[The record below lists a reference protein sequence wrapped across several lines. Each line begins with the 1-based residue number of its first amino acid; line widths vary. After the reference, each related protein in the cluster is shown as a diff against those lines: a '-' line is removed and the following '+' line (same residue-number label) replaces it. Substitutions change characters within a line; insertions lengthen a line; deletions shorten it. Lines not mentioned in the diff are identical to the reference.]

1 MSPPQTRISCT
12 AQQQPRVINRRTEW
26 QQSLPVQ
33 LLPPLTIYNPKS
45 SNAVQTCLMRLEG
58 KGSKGRPKV
67 PHSNLVII
75 KVSSNTKVQ
84 NDSIVSMIELD
95 GGFLA
100 LLALAIY
107 SNSESG
113 HSFGYS
119 LGARLSAYRGA
130 NNTQREDVMD
140 FLALVV

>member
-1 MSPPQTRISCT
+1 
-12 AQQQPRVINRRTEW
+12 
-26 QQSLPVQ
+26 
-33 LLPPLTIYNPKS
+33 
-45 SNAVQTCLMRLEG
+45 
-58 KGSKGRPKV
+58 
-67 PHSNLVII
+67 
-75 KVSSNTKVQ
+75 
-84 NDSIVSMIELD
+84 MIELD